1 MVLNKVTSAVL
12 AYHPP
17 DPPLQETVPAKDR
30 AFFADPAKT
39 SLFSLA
45 TAVDELNPY
54 IGTELKG
61 VQLNSLTD
69 AQKDELALLVSEV
82 RFEHRLEYMD
92 LNTN

>member
-1 MVLNKVTSAVL
+1 MVLNKVTPAVL

-30 AFFADPAKT
+30 AFFADPEKT
-39 SLFSLA
+39 SLLSLA

-61 VQLNSLTD
+61 VQLSKLTD
-69 AQKDELALLVSEV
+69 SQKDELALLVSEV
-82 RFEHRLEYMD
+82 RFEHRWEYTFLD
-92 LNTN
+92 AF